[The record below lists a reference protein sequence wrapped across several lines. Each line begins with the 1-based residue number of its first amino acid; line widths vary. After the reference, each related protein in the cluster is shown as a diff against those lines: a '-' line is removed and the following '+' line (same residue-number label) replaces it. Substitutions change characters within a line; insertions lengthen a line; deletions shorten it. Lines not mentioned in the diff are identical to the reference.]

1 VNKNNCDI
9 TLFLQHSLCSIR
21 FEHGRLESMFYANR
35 RPFNL
40 LILPLLTVHMCSACV
55 EITSTSTRNLRPTL
69 EHRKLLHKYSRT
81 ICKLN
86 TNYGRHAAYKAL
98 LIHTT
103 NKHGRVGV
111 CAQTMEHVHTSVKT
125 WQIGPVVIDKS
136 VAGISHNYTC
146 LPGKFKS
153 LLARRNCHG
162 ESELHKKR
170 MKISH
175 FYEKQNLPVLC
186 MHQNDL

>member
-1 VNKNNCDI
+1 MPTGGHSIYLYRHC
-9 TLFLQHSLCSIR
+9 SLCTCAVLVSR
-21 FEHGRLESMFYANR
+21 SRAQ
-35 RPFNL
+35 
-40 LILPLLTVHMCSACV
+40 
-55 EITSTSTRNLRPTL
+55 LRQISGLL
-69 EHRKLLHKYSRT
+69 EHCKLLHKYSRT

-111 CAQTMEHVHTSVKT
+111 CAQTMERVHTSVKT

-136 VAGISHNYTC
+136 VADISHNYTC
-146 LPGKFKS
+146 LPGEFKS
-153 LLARRNCHG
+153 LLAHRNCHR

-170 MKISH
+170 MEIFH
-175 FYEKQNLPVLC
+175 FYKMQNLPVLC